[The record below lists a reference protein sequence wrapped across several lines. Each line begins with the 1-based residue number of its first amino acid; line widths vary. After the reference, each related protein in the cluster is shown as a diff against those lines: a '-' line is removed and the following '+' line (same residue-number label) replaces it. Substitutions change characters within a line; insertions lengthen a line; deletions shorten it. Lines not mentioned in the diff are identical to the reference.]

1 MSNVSA
7 LILEDDDLT
16 RLSVQ
21 AILESAGFQTVDS
34 FKTAAQA
41 ISHAKKNF
49 PQVAF
54 LDVHL
59 GRGPTGIDAAHQLR
73 KNDPQIGIVFLTTFE
88 DPRLLSESRPL
99 PQGSQYLVKKDV
111 KNAQTLLMAVN
122 NALQGK
128 NRRTK
133 LSPQG
138 TLSQLSATQLG
149 TLRLIAQG
157 LSNAEISRQR
167 HVTEKSVEAVITR
180 ITKILGI
187 PKSESVN
194 QRVHLAKLYYE
205 SIGSFQDGR

>member
-1 MSNVSA
+1 
-7 LILEDDDLT
+7 
-16 RLSVQ
+16 
-21 AILESAGFQTVDS
+21 
-34 FKTAAQA
+34 
-41 ISHAKKNF
+41 
-49 PQVAF
+49 
-54 LDVHL
+54 
-59 GRGPTGIDAAHQLR
+59 
-73 KNDPQIGIVFLTTFE
+73 
-88 DPRLLSESRPL
+88 
-99 PQGSQYLVKKDV
+99 
-111 KNAQTLLMAVN
+111 MAVN